1 MGGLLYKDFV
11 SVNRIGKVKVTWLYT
26 ILTLVFIVLRI
37 AFPGTSNDVD
47 FLVTNEAGDQTINIM
62 DSFFLM
68 VYGVMLIS
76 SLSFVGVSKIMGNDE
91 KNKIK
96 GYLAT
101 MPLGKNSYV
110 ASKYIFI
117 GVSAY
122 VALSLDYIWG
132 ISYAAF
138 CREGWFQDIA
148 GMVNSFI
155 TSLICLAI
163 LLAAI
168 EFPLYFSVGKEKA
181 MRVMVVFWTAI
192 ALVIIGFLLFGDLTI
207 VENLDIAVLMDFMKK
222 HQTGFILF
230 QAMEPAIILAL
241 YYLSYRLSCYLYHK
255 KEGEV

>member
-11 SVNRIGKVKVTWLYT
+11 SVNRIGKIKVTWFFT

-117 GVSAY
+117 GLSAY
-122 VALSLDYIWG
+122 IAMSLDFVWG

-155 TSLICLAI
+155 TPLICLAI

-207 VENLDIAVLMDFMKK
+207 VENLDIAVLMDFMEK

-230 QAMEPAIILAL
+230 QAMEPAIVLAL
-241 YYLSYRLSCYLYHK
+241 YALSYRLSCYLYHK

>member
-11 SVNRIGKVKVTWLYT
+11 SVNRIGKVKVTWFFT

-68 VYGVMLIS
+68 FFSCQIIM
-76 SLSFVGVSKIMGNDE
+76 SLSFISVAKIMGNDE

-96 GYLAT
+96 GYLAS
-101 MPLGKNSYV
+101 MPLGKNAYV

-148 GMVNSFI
+148 GMLNSLI
-155 TSLICLAI
+155 VSIICLAI
-163 LLAAI
+163 FLAAI
-168 EFPLYFSVGKEKA
+168 EFPLYFSVGKEKV

-192 ALVIIGFLLFGDLTI
+192 ALVIIGFLMFGDLTI

-230 QAMEPAIILAL
+230 QAMEPVIILAL
-241 YYLSYRLSCYLYHK
+241 YCLSYRLSIYLYHK